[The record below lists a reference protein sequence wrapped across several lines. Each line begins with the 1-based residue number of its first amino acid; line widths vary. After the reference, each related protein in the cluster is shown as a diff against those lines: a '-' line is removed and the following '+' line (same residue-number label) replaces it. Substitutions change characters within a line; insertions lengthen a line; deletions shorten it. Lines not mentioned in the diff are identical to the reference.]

1 VPHVQ
6 HPPAALAHNRK
17 GLRQHLIERFLQKPF
32 LLFVELLGIG
42 MFFGI
47 FRILFQLRLRFQG
60 GKFGLNALLEFL
72 GLRAQLVVRELLHLG
87 FKRVN
92 LRNNGQ
98 QPLYFA
104 LILSAK
110 NRG

>member
-1 VPHVQ
+1 MPLLNIPEEAVE
-6 HPPAALAHNRK
+6 
-17 GLRQHLIERFLQKPF
+17 LRGMLRDFIERFLQQSF

-42 MFFGI
+42 RFFGI
-47 FRILFQLRLRFQG
+47 FRIRFRLRFQG
-60 GKFGLNALLEFL
+60 RKFGLNALLEFL
-72 GLRAQLVVRELLHLG
+72 GLGAQLVVRELLHLG
-87 FKRVN
+87 FKGVN
-92 LRNNGQ
+92 LRHNGQ